1 MESVLRKE
9 KEVCDGNDLW
19 KRQVLRWEYKRE
31 GVMDNERGCGTD
43 TVEMVEVEREESE
56 VE

>member
-1 MESVLRKE
+1 
-9 KEVCDGNDLW
+9 
-19 KRQVLRWEYKRE
+19 
-31 GVMDNERGCGTD
+31 MDNERGCGTD